1 MLFKGYRSSPPVA
14 RGILH
19 DLAVYLRHQQNTT
32 QLEATMRQARKIL
45 ALSTLLLTLLT
56 LPGCFPALKKKAQT
70 PEDAL
75 SQVRFFYPAFRDDME
90 TDSLIAATEK
100 SIEYLNRL
108 SPEKI
113 FNYGAHRF
121 TCRQVLESQKT
132 FLKLISVNPGPDKL
146 NRSIRKY
153 FRVYRATG
161 RVGNRKVLFTG
172 YFEPLYHARLTPDE
186 TFKYPVYR
194 KPADMLKIDLSLFSA
209 DLKGRTII
217 ARIQGKKV
225 LPYHSKYHI
234 DKKKALKGR
243 NLEIAWLKDP
253 VDVAFLHIQGSGRL
267 LLPEGKSI
275 RAGYRASN
283 GLPYRSIG
291 RYMLDKG
298 FLNKAEMSMQ
308 GIRRYLSEHP
318 EVVDEVLNHNPS
330 YVFFRVL
337 ETEPV
342 GNIGVPLTP
351 GRSVAL
357 DYRLFPKGALAF
369 VSCDKPVLDDKGRI
383 IKWIKFSRFVLN
395 QDTGGAIRGAGRADL
410 FWGSGPYA
418 EAAAGHMKH
427 EGELYILIKKP

>member
-1 MLFKGYRSSPPVA
+1 M
-14 RGILH
+14 
-19 DLAVYLRHQQNTT
+19 
-32 QLEATMRQARKIL
+32 EQAKRIS
-45 ALSTLLLTLLT
+45 ALSLFLFIFLV
-56 LPGCFPALKKKAQT
+56 LPGCYPALKIKART
-70 PEDAL
+70 PEEAL

-113 FNYGAHRF
+113 FYYGAHSF
-121 TCRQVLESQKT
+121 TSRQVLESHET
-132 FLKLISVNPGPDKL
+132 FLKLISSNPGPEKL
-146 NRSIRKY
+146 NRSIKKY

-172 YFEPLYHARLTPDE
+172 YFEPHYSASLTPNE
-186 TFKYPVYR
+186 VFKYPLYR
-194 KPADMLKIDLSLFSA
+194 KPADMVKIDLSLFSA
-209 DLKGRTII
+209 NFKGKNII
-217 ARIQGKKV
+217 ARIKDNKV
-225 LPYHSKYHI
+225 LPYYSKYHI
-234 DKKKALKGR
+234 DEKKALGGR

-267 LLPEGKSI
+267 LLPGGKSI
-275 RAGYRASN
+275 RVGYKASN
-283 GLPYRSIG
+283 GRPYRSIG
-291 RYMLDKG
+291 RFMLDRG
-298 FLNKAEMSMQ
+298 FLNKEEMSMQ
-308 GIRRYLSEHP
+308 AIRRYLSKNP
-318 EVVDEVLNHNPS
+318 DVVDEVLNHNPS

-337 ETEPV
+337 ETAPV

-369 VSCDKPVLDDKGRI
+369 VSCSKPIVDDHGRI
-383 IKWIKFSRFVLN
+383 TKWTKFSRFVLH

-410 FWGSGPYA
+410 FWGNGPYA